1 MVGIASLVRLEMWLF
16 LLGLAV
22 LVAYALL
29 TGRIPTRGLLCDD
42 PAARQLSPNRI
53 QLLLLTLAGAF
64 SYMWLV
70 ARGIASGTLVD
81 MPRVPNEVLLVVGS
95 SNLGYLA
102 GKSWTRLV
110 RHWLERRFRPTSRK
124 GDE

>member
-1 MVGIASLVRLEMWLF
+1 MVGIARLVRLEMWVF
-16 LLGLAV
+16 VLGLAV
-22 LVAYALL
+22 LVAYRLL
-29 TGRIPTRGLLCDD
+29 TGRITTRGLLCLD
-42 PAARQLSPNRI
+42 PAARQLSPSRL

-64 SYMWLV
+64 SYMW
-70 ARGIASGTLVD
+70 RGGSGIASRTLVD
-81 MPRVPNEVLLVVGS
+81 MPPVPNEVLLIVGS

-110 RHWLERRFRPTSRK
+110 RRWLEQRFRPPSSK

>member
-1 MVGIASLVRLEMWLF
+1 MVGIAGLVRLEMWLF
-16 LLGLAV
+16 LLGLVV
-22 LVAYALL
+22 LVAYRVL
-29 TGRIPTRGLLCDD
+29 TGRITTRGLLCVD
-42 PAARQLSPNRI
+42 PAARQLTPTRI
-53 QLLLLTLAGAF
+53 QLLLLTLAAAF

-70 ARGIASGTLVD
+70 ARGIASRTLVD
-81 MPRVPNEVLLVVGS
+81 MPPVPNELLLVVGS

-110 RHWLERRFRPTSRK
+110 RHWLEQRFRPASSK